1 MKEDVKKSLAN
12 VIKVYYPEKNAYL
25 DVSLTDITN
34 EGMTRDEKLSR
45 TDFTFL
51 SIVGE
56 GGYGKVWKV

>member
-1 MKEDVKKSLAN
+1 